1 VRKFLFSLC
10 VVLILVFT
18 FNQRARAKHIRDW
31 LICGPFQEAELEDE
45 VIQNERGLSPQV
57 SHISSGKEWRELN
70 SIENIIDLEGRFAFG
85 MNEKSVGYAFCN
97 ILSNKDRIALFKLRS
112 DDGIKVWLNGENII
126 TNDVARGLGT
136 EEDVVTAYL
145 TKGEN
150 RLLIKVSDH
159 YGGWGFSCDL
169 VSIGGSEIAGLK
181 FEPAALS
188 LKRIPVKNITASS
201 IQDGDSNSYSPLY
214 AVDADE
220 KTRWSS
226 RHADPQHV
234 IIEFSRPEKL
244 KRIDLLWET
253 AYAKKYVLSASL
265 DGENWQE
272 IYSTDSGEGGREVIL
287 LKKPVEAKLLKV
299 LTLERGTDW
308 GYSLWEIEIYGKKQ

>member
-1 VRKFLFSLC
+1 MRKFLFSLC
-10 VVLILVFT
+10 VVLSMVFT
-18 FNQRARAKHIRDW
+18 FSQKALALYIRDW
-31 LICGPFQEAELEDE
+31 LICGPFQKAELEDE
-45 VIQNERGLSPQV
+45 VIQNEPELSPQV

-70 SIENIIDLEGRFAFG
+70 SIKNIIDLEGRLAFG
-85 MNEKSVGYAFCN
+85 MNEESVGYAFCK
-97 ILSNKDRIALFKLRS
+97 ILSNKDQIVLFKLRS

-136 EEDVVTAYL
+136 EEDIVTAYL

-169 VSIGGSEIAGLK
+169 VSIDGSKIAGLK

-201 IQDGDSNSYSPLY
+201 IQGEDSNSYSPLY

-226 RHADPQHV
+226 QHADPQYV
-234 IIEFSRPEKL
+234 TIEFNKKEKL
-244 KRIDLLWET
+244 KRIGLLWEA
-253 AYAKKYVLSASL
+253 AYAKKYVLSTSL

-272 IYSTDSGEGGREVIL
+272 IYSTDSGEGGHQIIL
-287 LKKPVEAKLLKV
+287 LEKPVEAKFLKLV
-299 LTLERGTDW
+299 ASERGTDW